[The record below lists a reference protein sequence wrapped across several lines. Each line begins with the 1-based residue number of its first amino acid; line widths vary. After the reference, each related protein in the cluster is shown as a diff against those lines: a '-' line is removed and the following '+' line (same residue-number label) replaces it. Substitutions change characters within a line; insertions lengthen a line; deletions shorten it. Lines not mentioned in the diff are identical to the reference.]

1 MKIKDHEDME
11 KYLARREPRK
21 VLEQKVRDELKL
33 PKDKIINGPE
43 ILSWINYNNKIHGN
57 NTQPITTEEKRVAEN
72 IEKSMYPK
80 EASELQMAQLEKR
93 IANARAYV
101 TKPKEKKEQ
110 WQYASFADGQKDIE
124 EMKIKDKKKII
135 KSPEKDKKISVS
147 DGFKKSVY
155 KVADRKPIKELLEI
169 EDWLNAID
177 PYWWLDEDGKPLEP
191 KPTTKEETKLEGI
204 KKILL
209 T

>member
-1 MKIKDHEDME
+1 MKVHQYNEMMKW
-11 KYLARREPRK
+11 LTRREPRK
-21 VLEQKVRDELKL
+21 VLEEKVKKELKL

-57 NTQPITTEEKRVAEN
+57 NTQPTTAEEKRVAEN
-72 IEKSMYPK
+72 IEKSMYPP
-80 EASELQMAQLEKR
+80 EASDLQMAKLKKR
-93 IANARAYV
+93 IDNARAYV
-101 TKPKEKKEQ
+101 SKPKKEQ
-110 WQYASFADGQKDIE
+110 WRYESFADGQKDIE
-124 EMKIKDKKKII
+124 EIKIKDKKKII

-177 PYWWLDEDGKPLEP
+177 PYWHLDDEGKPLEP